1 MSTLLVQTL
10 YTELEQEIEY
20 TGDNRVLMSA
30 FIPYLYFHNVTGA
43 TFRFEVEKN
52 STVIFSQEFTSE
64 EIVLAVGGVYAH
76 VFYPIVPTNPVQL
89 EAAIYKFRIVA
100 VSGYTAGASFIGW
113 IQQHQDTQN
122 LMNYVP
128 TTSDKLSFAIR
139 FKSYKEGIKI

>member
-10 YTELEQEIEY
+10 YTKLEQEIEY
-20 TGDNRVLMSA
+20 TGGNRVLVAA
-30 FIPYLYFHNVTGA
+30 FVPYLYFHNVTGA
-43 TFRFEVEKN
+43 TFRFELERDSEV
-52 STVIFSQEFTSE
+52 VFSQEFTSE
-64 EIVLAVGGVYAH
+64 DISEAINGQYAH

-89 EAAIYKFRIVA
+89 EAAVYTFRILA

-122 LMNYVP
+122 VMDYVP

-139 FKSYKEGIKI
+139 FKQYQEGIKI